1 MATYTSSEIK
11 DCLALDKLIKEYIVR
26 KSDLAKQK
34 LAGGVNQSL
43 LNETL
48 KVFNESE
55 DKFSRLNCR
64 NKIEFLR
71 LNETAVLDLEQAIK
85 SEASVLEK
93 NKKEQNLY
101 IGLGAIVLLTGFYI
115 LIKK

>member
-26 KSDLAKQK
+26 KSDLLKQK

>member
-1 MATYTSSEIK
+1 MASYTSSEIK

-26 KSDLAKQK
+26 KSDLLKQK

-64 NKIEFLR
+64 KKIEFLR

>member
-1 MATYTSSEIK
+1 MANYTSSEIK

-26 KSDLAKQK
+26 KSDLLKQK

-64 NKIEFLR
+64 KKIEFLR

>member
-1 MATYTSSEIK
+1 MANYTSSEIK
-11 DCLALDKLIKEYIVR
+11 ECLALDKVLKEYIVR
-26 KSDLAKQK
+26 KSDLLKQK
-34 LAGGVNQSL
+34 LVGGVNQSL

-48 KVFNESE
+48 K
-55 DKFSRLNCR
+55 KFYETEENFTKMKCR
-64 NKIEFLR
+64 DKIEFLR

-93 NKKEQNLY
+93 NKREQNIY
-101 IGLGAIVLLTGFYI
+101 IGLGALVVLTGFYI

>member
-26 KSDLAKQK
+26 KSDLLKQK

-64 NKIEFLR
+64 KKIEFLR

>member
-1 MATYTSSEIK
+1 MASYTSSEIK
-11 DCLALDKLIKEYIVR
+11 ECLALDKVYKEYIVR
-26 KSDLAKQK
+26 KSDLLKQK

-48 KVFNESE
+48 KQFYETEENFT
-55 DKFSRLNCR
+55 KMKCR
-64 NKIEFLR
+64 DRIEFLR

-93 NKKEQNLY
+93 NKREQNIY
-101 IGLGAIVLLTGFYI
+101 IGLGALVVLTGFYI

>member
-11 DCLALDKLIKEYIVR
+11 DCLALDKVLKEYIVR
-26 KSDLAKQK
+26 KSDLLKQK

-64 NKIEFLR
+64 KKIEFLR

>member
-1 MATYTSSEIK
+1 MANYTSSEIK

-26 KSDLAKQK
+26 KSDLLKQK